1 MSRPDPLTS
10 AHRARLGA
18 IRLAML
24 AGVLVFGAVVWFM
37 RRNGSAPAATS
48 TAILE
53 TISYAAIGIGLVGIV
68 VLWRVLARAT
78 TAGKYANI
86 AVMGWALGELAALG
100 GGVHF
105 FLTGDPT
112 RYVIGVMVMLMSFVL
127 IPLRRT

>member
-1 MSRPDPLTS
+1 MNRPDPLDS

-24 AGVLVFGAVVWFM
+24 AGVLVFGAVVWFL
-37 RRNGSAPAATS
+37 RRGTTAPGATGGV
-48 TAILE
+48 IDVV
-53 TISYAAIGIGLVGIV
+53 SYAAIAIGLVGIL
-68 VLWRVLARAT
+68 VLWRVLANAT
-78 TAGKYANI
+78 TAAKYANT

-112 RYVIGVMVMLMSFVL
+112 RYVIGVMVMLLSFVL